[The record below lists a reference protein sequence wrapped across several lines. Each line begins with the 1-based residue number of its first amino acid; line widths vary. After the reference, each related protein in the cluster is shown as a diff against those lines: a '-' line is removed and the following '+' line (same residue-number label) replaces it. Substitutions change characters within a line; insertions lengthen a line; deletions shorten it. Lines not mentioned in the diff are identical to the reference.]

1 MQRFKLLSEK
11 ANSVQGQKSNCR
23 LLNKAFEDFHFK
35 MSPGKLELG
44 GINFFKSLKRPYLFF
59 LPVQCHNEAGSNLV
73 FSKWQKVA

>member
-1 MQRFKLLSEK
+1 MFMMRDYLQRSKLLSEK

-44 GINFFKSLKRPYLFF
+44 GINFLKT
-59 LPVQCHNEAGSNLV
+59 
-73 FSKWQKVA
+73 